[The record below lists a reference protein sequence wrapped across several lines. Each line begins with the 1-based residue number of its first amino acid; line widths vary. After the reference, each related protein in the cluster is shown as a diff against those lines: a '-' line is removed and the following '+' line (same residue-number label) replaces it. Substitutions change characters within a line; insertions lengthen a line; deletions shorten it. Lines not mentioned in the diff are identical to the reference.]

1 MKISALEHNAQVQKL
16 RPSALVVDDT
26 PLARSTLRQMLE
38 EHGFD
43 VVEAGSTEDAIRKYT
58 EHWPDI
64 VTMDILMDG
73 HNGIVA
79 IQALQRLDPEVKI
92 VVCSATSDRSFVA
105 GSAALGVRAYLTKPI
120 DRERLFAAI
129 DKARK
134 A

>member
-1 MKISALEHNAQVQKL
+1 M
-16 RPSALVVDDT
+16 
-26 PLARSTLRQMLE
+26 
-38 EHGFD
+38 
-43 VVEAGSTEDAIRKYT
+43 VEAGSTEEIRKYT
-58 EHWPDI
+58 EHWPDV

-79 IQALQRLDPEVKI
+79 IQALQRLDREVKI

-120 DRERLFAAI
+120 NRERLLAAI
-129 DKARK
+129 ETARE